1 MPNGNKPTVDEHFVP
16 RMYLKGFSEV
26 KQKAN
31 KQKAYIWEFNL
42 KSMKQIPKQVDIE
55 DICFE
60 KNLYE
65 LKDAD
70 GSFIAQNRIENIFG
84 KLEGQ
89 TRRVIELIKAK
100 SQNGQCLNCSTILS
114 EDDKSYLIIFITA
127 LMYRDPQTIKTGI
140 SILQT
145 SNPAID
151 YRQARNNTL
160 LNLLPTGI
168 DAEWDENTIIKTA
181 VKDLCGMAFQ
191 IGIADDD
198 VIITSDRPFVKW
210 SPDENELYNRPKAV
224 VFPLTSR
231 LVLYLFPIETVEPIG
246 RNCFIRLTE
255 EQINDIQH
263 NVAVYAREWIYSR
276 NPLTKEQLERVKEA
290 REKLPQI
297 NPSQ

>member
-1 MPNGNKPTVDEHFVP
+1 MPNGNKPTVNEHFVP
-16 RMYLKGFSEV
+16 RMYLKGFSEI

-31 KQKAYIWEFNL
+31 KQKAYLWEFNL
-42 KSMKQIPKQVDIE
+42 KSMKQTPTQVDVE
-55 DICFE
+55 DICYE

-89 TRRVIELIKAK
+89 TSRVIELIKAK
-100 SQNGQCLNCSTILS
+100 SQNEQCLKCSTILS

-145 SNPAID
+145 LNPALD
-151 YRQARNNTL
+151 DSQARNNTL

-168 DAEWDENTIIKTA
+168 DAEWDKNTIIRTA
-181 VKDLCGMAFQ
+181 LKNLSGMAFQ

-198 VIITSDRPFVKW
+198 VIITSDRPFVLYP
-210 SPDENELYNRPKAV
+210 PDENELYNRPKAV

-231 LVLYLFPIETVEPIG
+231 LVLYLFPIEAVKPIG

-290 REKLPQI
+290 REKLPRS